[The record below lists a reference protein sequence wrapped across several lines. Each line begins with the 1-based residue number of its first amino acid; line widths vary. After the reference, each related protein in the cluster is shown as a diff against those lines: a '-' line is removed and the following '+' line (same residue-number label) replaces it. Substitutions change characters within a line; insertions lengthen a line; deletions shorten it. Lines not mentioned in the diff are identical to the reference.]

1 MKKRSNN
8 LEFHLPELTNAIDS
22 NPILFLCIS
31 LHRQMS
37 VNVCSVWMCTYWH
50 QMYMLQVRVT
60 KEKGRKEMFFLP
72 YRWSFSRLHLAP
84 GDKSPNVSGLLIATP
99 VFSDPYPSGPF
110 FSPCQGST
118 RGQEVRTSPPVSLL
132 SLYIEAV
139 TPSGLAL
146 GDGAFGRQLSLMR
159 SWGWGPHDGIR
170 VLIRRRETRTLS
182 LSPRHVRTELE
193 EQISRNQEVDPRQEP
208 NLLPPWFWVPS
219 LQACE
224 K

>member
-1 MKKRSNN
+1 
-8 LEFHLPELTNAIDS
+8 
-22 NPILFLCIS
+22 
-31 LHRQMS
+31 MS
-37 VNVCSVWMCTYWH
+37 VNVCSVWVCTYWH
-50 QMYMLQVRVT
+50 KMYMLQVRVT

-84 GDKSPNVSGLLIATP
+84 GDKSPNVSGLLITTP

-110 FSPCQGST
+110 YST
-118 RGQEVRTSPPVSLL
+118 SSVPAKAQLEGRRWGHLLLWTVSLL

-146 GDGAFGRQLSLMR
+146 AGGAFGRQLSLIK

-182 LSPRHVRTELE
+182 LSQACKDTVGR
-193 EQISRNQEVDPRQEP
+193 QISRNQEVDP
-208 NLLPPWFWVPS
+208 
-219 LQACE
+219 C
-224 K
+224 